1 RSALVAS
8 TSRALEDRAAADLLI
23 TPPMNHVD
31 LLDWTSFDAG
41 IEVGYRTTM
50 EALEKARAVPTG
62 ARLFL
67 A

>member
-1 RSALVAS
+1 
-8 TSRALEDRAAADLLI
+8 
-23 TPPMNHVD
+23 MNHVD

-41 IEVGYRTTM
+41 IEARPVEQIDVVHRWRDQQVGYRTTM

>member
-1 RSALVAS
+1 MA
-8 TSRALEDRAAADLLI
+8 TILI
-23 TPPMNHVD
+23 S
-31 LLDWTSFDAG
+31 DWTSFDAG